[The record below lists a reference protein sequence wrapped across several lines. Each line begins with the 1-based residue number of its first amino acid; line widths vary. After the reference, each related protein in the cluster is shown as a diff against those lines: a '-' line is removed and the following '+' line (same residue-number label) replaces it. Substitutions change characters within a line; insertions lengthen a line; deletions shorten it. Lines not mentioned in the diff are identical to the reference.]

1 MRISDWSSDVC
12 SSDLEV
18 LVRVVAV
25 ITILLCH
32 APEGG
37 PRHCRCPETLSEA
50 VVPGLVPGTQGPRR
64 LKILPLRGEAF
75 AAGGDAIVARHRH
88 ALMPM
93 GPGDKRRDDS
103 CAYGAVEKP
112 PPAMCESGGDEHRN
126 DGGVCL
132 WPLRDRRATCADVVR
147 GCRARLPRATPPP
160 PPPPPR
166 RGRPPPHQRT

>member
-12 SSDLEV
+12 SSDL
-18 LVRVVAV
+18 
-25 ITILLCH
+25 C
-32 APEGG
+32 
-37 PRHCRCPETLSEA
+37 
-50 VVPGLVPGTQGPRR
+50 PRR

-132 WPLRDRRATCADVVR
+132 RSEEHTSELQSLMRISYAVFCLKKKKNKHQQRSAPHYNSLRLHIHKLQLTS
-147 GCRARLPRATPPP
+147 
-160 PPPPPR
+160 
-166 RGRPPPHQRT
+166 

>member
-12 SSDLEV
+12 SSDL
-18 LVRVVAV
+18 
-25 ITILLCH
+25 C
-32 APEGG
+32 
-37 PRHCRCPETLSEA
+37 
-50 VVPGLVPGTQGPRR
+50 PRR

-132 WPLRDRRATCADVVR
+132 WQLRDRRATCADVVR
-147 GCRARLPRATPPP
+147 ELGRASCRERVS
-160 PPPPPR
+160 
-166 RGRPPPHQRT
+166 QSV

>member
-1 MRISDWSSDVC
+1 MAYYVYC
-12 SSDLEV
+12 
-18 LVRVVAV
+18 LVRFFFLM
-25 ITILLCH
+25 IRR
-32 APEGG
+32 P
-37 PRHCRCPETLSEA
+37 PRSTRTDTLFPYTTLFRS
-50 VVPGLVPGTQGPRR
+50 
-64 LKILPLRGEAF
+64 
-75 AAGGDAIVARHRH
+75 HRH

-147 GCRARLPRATPPP
+147 GCRARLPRATPPTPSP
-160 PPPPPR
+160 PAR
-166 RGRPPPHQRT
+166 R